1 MFFVAGSGLESMPH
15 ALEPVNA
22 NNVCGAPTE
31 GARGALLPCFC
42 KPPAHHT
49 SSEVPGNFADPE
61 SVLDLQCCAV
71 QAVFLWYP
79 PLHPVNVTARFT
91 PILKQNRYHFA
102 SRINSKQ
109 IWLQRDSRLE
119 MRGQQLVFVVRA
131 CKICSWLL
139 PESAAESVL
148 MCDCARQCQR
158 TNVKKLWIQGVAHLF
173 SERCG

>member
-1 MFFVAGSGLESMPH
+1 MLTTFVEHPLRVH
-15 ALEPVNA
+15 A
-22 NNVCGAPTE
+22 APFCHASASHLRTTLLLRYRE
-31 GARGALLPCFC
+31 TLRTRNPFWISSAAL
-42 KPPAHHT
+42 
-49 SSEVPGNFADPE
+49 
-61 SVLDLQCCAV
+61 V